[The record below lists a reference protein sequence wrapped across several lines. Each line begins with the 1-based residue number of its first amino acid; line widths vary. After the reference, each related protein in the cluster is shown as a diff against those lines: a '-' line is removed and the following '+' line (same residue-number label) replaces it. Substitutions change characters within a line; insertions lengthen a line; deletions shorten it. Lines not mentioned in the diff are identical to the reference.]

1 MRLPPQDSIVIET
14 ADQVRFAVIWLHG
27 LGASGDDFVPVV
39 DELKKSAPFGIRF
52 IFPNAPMI
60 PVTVNGGYVMP
71 AWYDILSMS
80 GLSREVD
87 HQGIMQSIALVQQL
101 VSQQVEQGIATDH
114 IFLAGFSQGGAIA
127 YTTALTLD
135 QRLAGIVALSTYI
148 PEPAWLK
155 INYSSVQQGLPVLAM
170 HGTQDP
176 VVSVQLGQQ
185 AYLLAQQLGSNAVW
199 YDYPMQHQVC
209 WEQIQQIDSWLS
221 TQLIMISKQEANR

>member
-1 MRLPPQDSIVIET
+1 MRFPPQDSIVIET

-60 PVTVNGGYVMP
+60 PVTVNGGYIMP

-87 HQGIMQSIALVQQL
+87 HQGIMDSIGIVQQL
-101 VSQQVEQGIATDH
+101 IEQQVAQGIPPAR
-114 IFLAGFSQGGAIA
+114 IVLAGFSQGGAIA
-127 YTTALTLD
+127 YSTALTYA
-135 QRLAGIVALSTYI
+135 QRLGGVMALSTYI

-176 VVSVQLGQQ
+176 VVSLQLGQQ
-185 AYLLAQQLGSNAVW
+185 AYQLAQQLGSNVAW
-199 YDYPMQHQVC
+199 FDYPMQHQVC

-221 TQLIMISKQEANR
+221 TQLEMISHQEANR

>member
-1 MRLPPQDSIVIET
+1 MRFPPQDSIVIET
-14 ADQVRFAVIWLHG
+14 TGQVNVAIIWLHG

-60 PVTVNGGYVMP
+60 PVTVNGGYIMP
-71 AWYDILSMS
+71 AWYDILNMS

-87 HQGIMQSIALVQQL
+87 HQGIMDSIAIVQQL
-101 VSQQVEQGIATDH
+101 VAEQVAQGIASDR

-127 YTTALTLD
+127 YSAGLSAP
-135 QRLAGIVALSTYI
+135 QRLAGIMALSTYV

-155 INYSSVQQGLPVLAM
+155 MNANAVQQGLPVLAM

-176 VVSVQLGQQ
+176 VVSLQLGQQ
-185 AYLLAQQLGSNAVW
+185 AAQLVQQLGASLQW
-199 YDYPMQHQVC
+199 HDYPMQHQVC
-209 WEQIQQIDSWLS
+209 WEQIQQIDNWLS
-221 TQLIMISKQEANR
+221 QQLAALLKTGQ

>member
-1 MRLPPQDSIVIET
+1 MGFPPQASIVIET
-14 ADQVRFAVIWLHG
+14 TDQVRFAVIWLHG

-39 DELKKSAPFGIRF
+39 DELKKSAPFGVRF

-60 PVTVNGGYVMP
+60 PVTVNGGYIMP

-87 HQGIMQSIALVQQL
+87 HQGIMESIALVQQL
-101 VSQQVEQGIATDH
+101 IAEQIAQGIAADH

-127 YTTALTLD
+127 YSAALTAA
-135 QRLAGIVALSTYI
+135 QRLAGIIALSTYI

-155 INYSSVQQGLPVLAM
+155 INYNVVQQSIPVLAM

-176 VVSVQLGQQ
+176 VVSLQLGQQ
-185 AYLLAQQLGSNAVW
+185 AYQQTQQLGAGAVW
-199 YDYPMQHQVC
+199 FDYPMQHQVC
-209 WEQIQQIDSWLS
+209 WEQIQQIDQWLS
-221 TQLIMISKQEANR
+221 AQLAAIAKTPA

>member
-1 MRLPPQDSIVIET
+1 MRFSPQDSIVIET
-14 ADQVRFAVIWLHG
+14 TGQVRFAIIWLHG

-52 IFPNAPMI
+52 VFPNAPMI
-60 PVTVNGGYVMP
+60 PVTVNGGYIMP

-87 HQGIMQSIALVQQL
+87 HQGIMDSIAIVQQL
-101 VSQQVEQGIATDH
+101 VDEQVAQGIPAAH

-127 YTTALTLD
+127 YSAGLTSA
-135 QRLAGIVALSTYI
+135 QRLAGIIALSTYV

-155 INYSSVQQGLPVLAM
+155 MNYNATQRDIPLLAM

-176 VVSVQLGQQ
+176 VVPAQLGHQ
-185 AYLLAQQLGSNAVW
+185 AYQLAQQLGATAQW
-199 YDYPMQHQVC
+199 FDYPMQHQVC
-209 WEQIQQIDSWLS
+209 WEQIQQIDNWLS
-221 TQLIMISKQEANR
+221 QQLAIIAKTGQ

>member
-1 MRLPPQDSIVIET
+1 MRFPPQDNIVIET
-14 ADQVRFAVIWLHG
+14 TEQPRFAVIWLHG

-60 PVTVNGGYVMP
+60 PVTVNGGYIMP
-71 AWYDILSMS
+71 AWYDILNMS

-87 HQGIMQSIALVQQL
+87 HQGIMDSIAIVQGL
-101 VSQQVEQGIATDH
+101 IDQQVQQGIAANH

-127 YTTALTLD
+127 YSAGLSAV
-135 QRLAGIVALSTYI
+135 QRLAGIIALSTYV

-155 INYSSVQQGLPVLAM
+155 VNVNSIQQGLQVLAM

-176 VVSVQLGQQ
+176 VVSLQLGQQ
-185 AYLLAQQLGSNAVW
+185 AAQLVQQLGVALQW

-221 TQLIMISKQEANR
+221 QQLANLAETQR

>member
-1 MRLPPQDSIVIET
+1 MGFPAQDSIVIET
-14 ADQVRFAVIWLHG
+14 TGQPRFAVIWLHG

-39 DELKKSAPFGIRF
+39 NELKKSAVFGIRF

-60 PVTVNGGYVMP
+60 PVTVNGGYIMP

-87 HQGIMQSIALVQQL
+87 HQGIMHSIAIVQGLIQDQL
-101 VSQQVEQGIATDH
+101 AQGIAANH

-127 YTTALTLD
+127 YSTALTLD
-135 QRLAGIVALSTYI
+135 QRLAGVLALSTYI

-155 INYSSVQQGLPVLAM
+155 INYNSIQQGLPILAM

-176 VVSVQLGQQ
+176 VVSLQLGQQ
-185 AYLLAQQLGSNAVW
+185 AYQLAQQLGSEATW
-199 YDYPMQHQVC
+199 FDYPMQHQVC
-209 WEQIQQIDSWLS
+209 WEQIQQIDHWLS
-221 TQLIMISKQEANR
+221 TQMEIISRIGQ